1 MNGIIT
7 NKRKI
12 KMPLGATKQL
22 EAELSG
28 INNISHQFTPYYAIV
43 YIILS
48 QIVRFTSCKHCINY
62 NKSCRKVK
70 ES

>member
-1 MNGIIT
+1 
-7 NKRKI
+7 
-12 KMPLGATKQL
+12 MPLGAGTPV

-28 INNISHQFTPYYAIV
+28 INNISHQFTPYYTIV

-48 QIVRFTSCKHCINY
+48 QIVRFTSHKRCINY
-62 NKSCRKVK
+62 NKSCRKLK